1 MHPKRIA
8 NAAAHCPK
16 VKDAELQKMIEAA
29 WAAGWWSE
37 KRSSGHVACY
47 SPPVVGGGRGAIVLV
62 ANTPSDRRTV
72 PNTRSTFRRAGLQI

>member
-8 NAAAHCPK
+8 SPSAQCPK
-16 VKDAELQKMIEAA
+16 VKDAQLLAMIVAA
-29 WAAGWWSE
+29 WAAGWWCE

-47 SPPVVGGGRGAIVLV
+47 SPPVAGGGRGTIVLV
-62 ANTPSDRRTV
+62 ANTPSDRKTV